1 MQIIADEQIP
11 LVAEA
16 FASLGTVTQVPHRA
30 LTAALLAQT
39 QAEVLLVRS
48 VTSVDA
54 RLLANTAVRFVG
66 TATIGTDHLDTDYL
80 QQQGIHYASAPG
92 CNAEAVAEYVLSALC
107 VLATRQGFELPARTV
122 GIVGYGNTGR
132 ALAAK
137 LAVLGVQV
145 LRNDPPLAQRHP
157 EAAGF
162 CDLDTLLKQADII
175 SLHVPLTRQ
184 GPHPTYHLFDAERL
198 SAMRPGSMLIN
209 TSRGSVVDNGALL
222 TQLQQHHLRAAVL
235 DVWEG
240 EPRPNPALLAAVT
253 LGTPHIAGY
262 SQLGKLRATAQ
273 LYQAL
278 GAFLEQPPQ
287 WHLPPLPVQT
297 LSFSD
302 PPALEAVLGAA
313 YDISADDRR
322 LRAMLT
328 LPEAERGAAFEQLR
342 KSYPFR
348 PEYSAFRVTARGALR
363 NTLLRL
369 GFLSQM

>member
-1 MQIIADEQIP
+1 MNIIADEQIP

-16 FASLGTVTQVPHRA
+16 FASLGSVTQVAPRL
-30 LTAALLAQT
+30 LTPALLA

-48 VTSVDA
+48 VTAVNA
-54 RLLANTAVRFVG
+54 ALLAGSPVRFVG

-107 VLATRQGFELPARTV
+107 VLAARQNFELPARTV

-137 LAVLGVQV
+137 LAVLGVKV

-157 EAAGF
+157 EDAGF
-162 CDLDTLLKQADII
+162 TDLDTLLQTADII

-184 GPHPTYHLFDAERL
+184 GPHPTYHLFDARRL
-198 SAMRPGSMLIN
+198 AAMRPGSMLIN
-209 TSRGSVVDNGALL
+209 TSRGAVVDNPALL
-222 TQLQQHHLRAAVL
+222 ASLKSQHLRGAIL

-240 EPRPNPALLAAVT
+240 EPRPDPALLAAVT

-278 GAFLEQPPQ
+278 CAFLEQPPQ
-287 WHLPPLPVQT
+287 WRLPPLPVQT
-297 LSFSD
+297 LNLSSD
-302 PPALEAVLGAA
+302 TTLEAVLRAA
-313 YDISADDRR
+313 YDIGADDRR
-322 LRAMLT
+322 LRTVLT
-328 LPEAERGAAFEQLR
+328 LPEAERGATFDQLR
-342 KSYPFR
+342 KTYAFR
-348 PEYSAFRVTARGALR
+348 PEYSAFKVSVAAPLR

-369 GFLSQM
+369 GFLC